1 MWTALGLYAF
11 GPSYKDLREYK
22 KLQRYRKTKGDRA
35 VLIPEEAFAVD
46 EEYLPYLDEVRIQE
60 QPQNLQDG
68 SSVSYESEGIKFKYS
83 MGGNIKFYDDHIAL
97 TSPRKKVKSG
107 KYSYQILND
116 TMESSLNDSPARS
129 ALSANFGTMD
139 MTPRILSTPVK
150 STLEVDEKN
159 SQGRTETAVKSKPE
173 NGNINSNLQI
183 HAVLERLRVADDETT
198 QLSKSNPTS
207 SSIAD
212 SIAKVDSWKTDF
224 NNCNSPSHNVEEMIS
239 GETVFRQE
247 NSSSGNGA
255 RVRDYSPIRTTPA
268 NENLAKLKDEVTPNI
283 EARIENYPT
292 RTSEEKIICEPE
304 VTEVNVSS
312 RNETGNKNFDAK
324 RGEMQDPERM
334 NRYNRTLL
342 YVNEQNETLHNGDY
356 NELNI
361 DMSDLS
367 SDVFTDSEI
376 PTSGFLSQSRDG
388 KSDLDFYP
396 DSPTTEQAFSK
407 TPCSSRKNSLD
418 SYITDDS
425 MSATEMNQR
434 MGVKKKMHQLVSN
447 EEVHSNSFIKQ
458 NGRAKQQQGVSI
470 KASDAKSQ
478 QLKSKQGAK
487 TIESKKM
494 DFNKKAKSKVNSFSN
509 IGHVPGGGRVKI
521 QQSKLGQRLKRVEP
535 RTDTHGVEAYSN
547 LPSEFQEIA
556 KRLAKQDK
564 QLRNSKI
571 VGNSSNGRSRPRS
584 RRSSRG
590 SSRAGSVSPDRRSTS
605 KPNFRLGNLSGS
617 SFNLNT
623 STTSLGH
630 SSPNKASRR
639 PVVNRSP
646 SIRSRPTTPSLS
658 RSHPATYVTP
668 YDSRSRPSSRPSSR
682 PNSRP
687 TSPVSRSRN
696 ASPTSGGRSRGSS
709 PVPTSRKSSTLSR
722 NSPSVK
728 LSKRKM
734 ANGMGGRSMNLNALT
749 SVEIGLASG
758 SVFQVI
764 PVHK

>member
-1 MWTALGLYAF
+1 MLKFSQHIQYMRKAKKDF
-11 GPSYKDLREYK
+11 GTPKSCCFLF
-22 KLQRYRKTKGDRA
+22 LPRYRKTKGDRA

-150 STLEVDEKN
+150 STLEFDEKN

-173 NGNINSNLQI
+173 NGNINSNLQL

-224 NNCNSPSHNVEEMIS
+224 NNYNSPSHNVEEMIS

-268 NENLAKLKDEVTPNI
+268 NENLAKLKDEVTPNT

-434 MGVKKKMHQLVSN
+434 MGVKK
-447 EEVHSNSFIKQ
+447 
-458 NGRAKQQQGVSI
+458 
-470 KASDAKSQ
+470 
-478 QLKSKQGAK
+478 
-487 TIESKKM
+487 
-494 DFNKKAKSKVNSFSN
+494 
-509 IGHVPGGGRVKI
+509 
-521 QQSKLGQRLKRVEP
+521 SKL
-535 RTDTHGVEAYSN
+535 N
-547 LPSEFQEIA
+547 LM
-556 KRLAKQDK
+556 K
-564 QLRNSKI
+564 
-571 VGNSSNGRSRPRS
+571 
-584 RRSSRG
+584 
-590 SSRAGSVSPDRRSTS
+590 
-605 KPNFRLGNLSGS
+605 
-617 SFNLNT
+617 
-623 STTSLGH
+623 
-630 SSPNKASRR
+630 NK
-639 PVVNRSP
+639 
-646 SIRSRPTTPSLS
+646 
-658 RSHPATYVTP
+658 
-668 YDSRSRPSSRPSSR
+668 
-682 PNSRP
+682 
-687 TSPVSRSRN
+687 
-696 ASPTSGGRSRGSS
+696 G
-709 PVPTSRKSSTLSR
+709 
-722 NSPSVK
+722 
-728 LSKRKM
+728 
-734 ANGMGGRSMNLNALT
+734 
-749 SVEIGLASG
+749 
-758 SVFQVI
+758 
-764 PVHK
+764 

>member
-1 MWTALGLYAF
+1 MLKFSQHIQYMRKEKKDF
-11 GPSYKDLREYK
+11 GTPKSYCFLF
-22 KLQRYRKTKGDRA
+22 LPRYRKTKGDRA

-150 STLEVDEKN
+150 STLEFDEKN

-173 NGNINSNLQI
+173 NGNINSNLQL
-183 HAVLERLRVADDETT
+183 HTVLERLRVADDETT

-224 NNCNSPSHNVEEMIS
+224 NNCNSPSHNVQEMIS

-425 MSATEMNQR
+425 MSATEMDQR
-434 MGVKKKMHQLVSN
+434 MGVKK
-447 EEVHSNSFIKQ
+447 
-458 NGRAKQQQGVSI
+458 
-470 KASDAKSQ
+470 
-478 QLKSKQGAK
+478 
-487 TIESKKM
+487 
-494 DFNKKAKSKVNSFSN
+494 
-509 IGHVPGGGRVKI
+509 
-521 QQSKLGQRLKRVEP
+521 SKL
-535 RTDTHGVEAYSN
+535 N
-547 LPSEFQEIA
+547 LM
-556 KRLAKQDK
+556 K
-564 QLRNSKI
+564 
-571 VGNSSNGRSRPRS
+571 
-584 RRSSRG
+584 
-590 SSRAGSVSPDRRSTS
+590 
-605 KPNFRLGNLSGS
+605 
-617 SFNLNT
+617 
-623 STTSLGH
+623 
-630 SSPNKASRR
+630 NK
-639 PVVNRSP
+639 
-646 SIRSRPTTPSLS
+646 
-658 RSHPATYVTP
+658 
-668 YDSRSRPSSRPSSR
+668 
-682 PNSRP
+682 
-687 TSPVSRSRN
+687 
-696 ASPTSGGRSRGSS
+696 G
-709 PVPTSRKSSTLSR
+709 
-722 NSPSVK
+722 
-728 LSKRKM
+728 
-734 ANGMGGRSMNLNALT
+734 
-749 SVEIGLASG
+749 
-758 SVFQVI
+758 
-764 PVHK
+764 

>member
-1 MWTALGLYAF
+1 MLKFSQHIQYMRKEKKDF
-11 GPSYKDLREYK
+11 GTPKSYCFLF
-22 KLQRYRKTKGDRA
+22 LPRYRKTKGDRA
-35 VLIPEEAFAVD
+35 VFIPEEAFAVD

-150 STLEVDEKN
+150 STLEFDEKN

-173 NGNINSNLQI
+173 NGSINSNLQL

-292 RTSEEKIICEPE
+292 KTSEEKIICEPE

-425 MSATEMNQR
+425 MSATEMDQR
-434 MGVKKKMHQLVSN
+434 MGVKK
-447 EEVHSNSFIKQ
+447 
-458 NGRAKQQQGVSI
+458 
-470 KASDAKSQ
+470 
-478 QLKSKQGAK
+478 
-487 TIESKKM
+487 
-494 DFNKKAKSKVNSFSN
+494 
-509 IGHVPGGGRVKI
+509 
-521 QQSKLGQRLKRVEP
+521 SKL
-535 RTDTHGVEAYSN
+535 N
-547 LPSEFQEIA
+547 LM
-556 KRLAKQDK
+556 K
-564 QLRNSKI
+564 
-571 VGNSSNGRSRPRS
+571 
-584 RRSSRG
+584 
-590 SSRAGSVSPDRRSTS
+590 
-605 KPNFRLGNLSGS
+605 
-617 SFNLNT
+617 
-623 STTSLGH
+623 
-630 SSPNKASRR
+630 NK
-639 PVVNRSP
+639 
-646 SIRSRPTTPSLS
+646 
-658 RSHPATYVTP
+658 
-668 YDSRSRPSSRPSSR
+668 
-682 PNSRP
+682 
-687 TSPVSRSRN
+687 
-696 ASPTSGGRSRGSS
+696 
-709 PVPTSRKSSTLSR
+709 
-722 NSPSVK
+722 
-728 LSKRKM
+728 
-734 ANGMGGRSMNLNALT
+734 
-749 SVEIGLASG
+749 E
-758 SVFQVI
+758 
-764 PVHK
+764 